1 MWDDIKET
9 EKGVDDLE
17 KELDDWSEKMARKD
31 KTMKDP
37 DDETD
42 VEPEVEKT
50 SMFDHDM

>member
-9 EKGVDDLE
+9 EKGIENME

-37 DDETD
+37 D
-42 VEPEVEKT
+42 VEPKVEKT
-50 SMFDHDM
+50 SMFEHDM